1 MGLTSFGVVA
11 AGTITDTWDPTTNPR
26 EELGTIRFVRDSNG
40 NESIVKVVQLDN
52 NGCSQGEALVTNFAT
67 LKSYSVKKAAT
78 TDGGAPIRGVAC
90 ATIASQKAGY
100 MYIGGYCEKADLSET
115 AASGEYLIISA
126 STAGKL
132 TGQSASCFNLGTMGN
147 ASQFVP
153 VAVARTAISTGVG
166 SVSILGVWG

>member
-11 AGTITDTWDPTTNPR
+11 AGSITETWDPTTNPR
-26 EELGTIRFVRDSNG
+26 EELGTVRLHRDSAG

-67 LKSYSVKKAAT
+67 LKNYSVSKAST
-78 TDGGAPIRGVAC
+78 VDQGAPIRGIAC
-90 ATIASQKAGY
+90 ATIASQRAGWA
-100 MYIGGYCEKADLSET
+100 YIGGYAEKADLSHT
-115 AASGEYLIISA
+115 AASGEYLCISG

-132 TGQSASCFNLGTMGN
+132 TPDRASCFNLGTQGN
-147 ASQFVP
+147 VSAVMV
-153 VAVARTAISTGVG
+153 VAIARTAIGTGVG